1 VNYALGQVK
10 VIDSQVNGMNLEKL
24 SDGDLL
30 ELAVPSENPTQSRR
44 LLVIWLFL
52 KESPKVGIEEFDHT
66 LTSLAEKELERR
78 AGRG

>member
-1 VNYALGQVK
+1 
-10 VIDSQVNGMNLEKL
+10 MNLEKL

-52 KESPKVGIEEFDHT
+52 KESPKVGIEEFDRT
-66 LTSLAEKELERR
+66 LTAVAEKELERR
-78 AGRG
+78 ANRA